1 MEQEKRNSEEFV
13 TIDLAHVFKVVISKA
28 WFVVVSSIL
37 LAGMAFSYAYFMIA
51 PTYSAS
57 VMLYVNNSSIN
68 VGDIGVGISL
78 SDLSASQSLVNTY
91 SVLLRNK
98 TTLDR
103 VISATGVSY
112 EWKELNDLISASSVN
127 ETEVL
132 KVTVTC
138 TDPYEAA
145 NIANGIAKVLPQ
157 RVSEIVEGSS
167 MEVVDSAVPDTQKV
181 APSIAKYTILGFMLG
196 FIASVGLLVIVAM
209 MDNTVHDE
217 DYIVKTYDFPILAK
231 VPDLLDSGAKKY
243 GYYRRYGRYGKNS
256 YSAKEGE

>member
-1 MEQEKRNSEEFV
+1 MENKKKYSEDYYV
-13 TIDLAHVFKVVISKA
+13 IDLVHILKVVLNKA
-28 WFVVVSSIL
+28 WLVVLVSIL
-37 LAGMAFSYAYFMIA
+37 VAALAFSYAYFMVA

-57 VMLYVNNSSIN
+57 VMFYVNNSSIS
-68 VGDIGVGISL
+68 VGDVGLGVSL
-78 SDLSASQSLVNTY
+78 SDLNASQSLVDTY

-112 EWKELNDLISASSVN
+112 DWKELDDLISASAVN

-145 NIANGIAKVLPQ
+145 DIANGIARVLPQ

-167 MEVVDSAVPDTQKV
+167 VEVVDSAVPDTQKV
-181 APSIAKYTILGFMLG
+181 APSITMYTIIGFLIG
-196 FIASVGLLVIVAM
+196 FVISVAILAVVAI
-209 MDNTVHDE
+209 MDNTIHDE
-217 DYIVKTYDFPILAK
+217 DYIIQNYDFPILAK

-243 GYYRRYGRYGKNS
+243 GYYRRYGKNS
-256 YSAKEGE
+256 YSAKGGK